1 MILLVCPCC
10 GQDADEHIAPG
21 LYINARLSL
30 GSDIV
35 QMTEQIARMPK
46 KGAEAVLE
54 ALNARLAT
62 LKADLAD
69 LQEDE
74 DEDEE
79 GA

>member
-10 GQDADEHIAPG
+10 GQEADEYFAPG

-35 QMTEQIARMPK
+35 QMTEQIARLPK

-69 LQEDE
+69 LQEDV
-74 DEDEE
+74 DDPDEE
-79 GA
+79 D